1 MGQILP
7 VPIRSKL
14 LRRVGDADMRIG
26 SAEMQG
32 YRVNME
38 DAMTID
44 LLMHGETGPPRAFL
58 GVYDGHGGQDCSAYL
73 KTKVVS
79 AMASQ
84 AAPLEEKT
92 IIDVMRD
99 VDAQFLSDP
108 EVHSEHGSTAVFTMV
123 DKIEKHGRTVFKLTV
138 ANIGDSRAVLV
149 KGATGECI
157 SLTTDHK
164 PEDEEENQRIKAA
177 GGFARNNRVD
187 GELAM
192 SRAMG
197 DHKYKTNTSLKYDQQ
212 KVIALPDVR
221 YFEAEV
227 GDILLVCCDGIVE
240 QMTNEDAAAFIYEE
254 AKKSTADPA
263 EICTGLLELSLTRG
277 SKDNMSAMICI
288 FEDGTD
294 YNHKDVFRPGPY
306 TAHKARRNFSQA
318 YLDDA
323 KSHGY
328 EGQALTDLIAA
339 EEAKMDPA
347 ELVPAE
353 GAAGGDSSPMGNPL
367 LQSLMAALG
376 GSGTNEAD
384 TQAMLSLLASG
395 AVQVREVGDEE
406 GEDGSTPTEQ
416 DS

>member
-14 LRRVGDADMRIG
+14 LRRTGDANMRIG

-32 YRVNME
+32 FRVNME
-38 DAMTID
+38 DTMTID
-44 LLMHGETGPPRAFL
+44 LNMHGESGPKRAFL
-58 GVYDGHGGQDCSAYL
+58 GVYDGHGGQNCSAYL
-73 KTKVVS
+73 KTKVV
-79 AMASQ
+79 AEIARQ
-84 AAPLEEKT
+84 AVPTEEKT

-108 EVHSEHGSTAVFTMV
+108 DVNSEHGSTAVFTIV
-123 DKIEKHGRTVFKLTV
+123 EQIEKHGRKIFKLTV

-164 PEDEEENQRIKAA
+164 PEDDEEKERIMAA

-197 DHKYKTNTSLKYDQQ
+197 DHKYKTNPALKYDQQ
-212 KVIALPDVR
+212 KVIPLPDVR

-240 QMTNEDAAAFIYEE
+240 QMTNEDAAAFIYDE

-263 EICTGLLELSLTRG
+263 TICAGLLELSLSRG
-277 SKDNMSAMICI
+277 SKDNMSAMICV

-294 YNHKDVFRPGPY
+294 NNHKDTFIPGPY
-306 TAHKARRNFSQA
+306 TAHKSKRNFSQA

-328 EGQALTDLIAA
+328 EGKELEDLIAA

-347 ELVPAE
+347 ELVPADG
-353 GAAGGDSSPMGNPL
+353 GAAQGDSSPMTNPL

-376 GSGTNEAD
+376 GAGGNEANR
-384 TQAMLSLLASG
+384 QAMLNLLASG
-395 AVQVREVGDEE
+395 AVQVREVGNNDEAE
-406 GEDGSTPTEQ
+406 ETTPEQ
-416 DS
+416 

>member
-14 LRRVGDADMRIG
+14 LRRVGDVDMRIG

-32 YRVNME
+32 FRVNME

-44 LLMHGETGPPRAFL
+44 LNMHGESGPKRAFL
-58 GVYDGHGGQDCSAYL
+58 GVYDGHGGTTCSAYL
-73 KTKVVS
+73 KTKVRDEI
-79 AMASQ
+79 AKQ
-84 AAPLEEKT
+84 AIPTEEKA

-99 VDAQFLSDP
+99 VDAQFLSNPDVNP
-108 EVHSEHGSTAVFTMV
+108 EHGSTAVFTIV
-123 DKIEKHGRTVFKLTV
+123 EQIEKHGRKVFKLTV

-157 SLTTDHK
+157 SLTSDHK
-164 PEDEEENQRIKAA
+164 PEDDEENERIMAA

-197 DHKYKTNTSLKYDQQ
+197 DNKYKTNPSLKYDQQ
-212 KVIALPDVR
+212 KVIPLPDVR

-254 AKKSTADPA
+254 AKKSTSDPA
-263 EICTGLLELSLTRG
+263 TICAGLLELSLSRG

-294 YNHKDVFRPGPY
+294 HNHKDVFIPGPY
-306 TAHKARRNFSQA
+306 TAHKSKRNFSQA

-328 EGQALTDLIAA
+328 EGKELEDLIAA

-347 ELVPAE
+347 ELVPADS
-353 GAAGGDSSPMGNPL
+353 GAGQGDASPMTNPL

-376 GSGTNEAD
+376 GPGGNANR
-384 TQAMLSLLASG
+384 QAMLSLLASG
-395 AVQVREVGDEE
+395 AVQVRERGSDDEE
-406 GEDGSTPTEQ
+406 AEEQ
-416 DS
+416 PSAEQ